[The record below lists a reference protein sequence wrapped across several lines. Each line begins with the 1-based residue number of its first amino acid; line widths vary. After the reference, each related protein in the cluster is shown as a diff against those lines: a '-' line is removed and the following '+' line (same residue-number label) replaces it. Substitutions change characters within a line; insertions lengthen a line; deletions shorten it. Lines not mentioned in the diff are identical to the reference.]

1 MNILLVY
8 ASKTGTTKRC
18 AEMLAQKLE
27 NITVANLSKESVD
40 LSKYDLV
47 IIGASIRIGMMHSK
61 VKQFIKN
68 NLEVLKTKKVAF
80 YVCCGSVENTKQYFE
95 TNLPKELVD
104 SAIIC
109 DSFGGELDIN
119 KQKGLDKFI
128 VKMVTKN
135 ADPNK
140 KVEILTENIDRFA
153 IEINKQIK

>member
-8 ASKTGTTKRC
+8 AGKTGTTKKC
-18 AEMLAQKLE
+18 AKIVGEKLE
-27 NITVANLSKESVD
+27 NITIVD
-40 LSKYDLV
+40 LTESDVNIANYDLI

-61 VKQFIKN
+61 VKKFIKN
-68 NLEVLKTKKVAF
+68 NMDVLKTKKIAF
-80 YVCCGSVENTKQYFE
+80 YVCCGTVENTKQYFE
-95 TNLPKELVD
+95 TNLPKELLD

-135 ADPNK
+135 AGDK
-140 KVEILTENIDRFA
+140 KEAKILTKNIDRFVE
-153 IEINKQIK
+153 EINKVK